1 MKASGISRE
10 GEYEALLVLRKQRMC
25 VSPDKLTDEKKHGAC
40 RAVANGTPKSNEGGL
55 AKAEFFTE
63 PKNVCIAK

>member
-1 MKASGISRE
+1 MF
-10 GEYEALLVLRKQRMC
+10 
-25 VSPDKLTDEKKHGAC
+25 VSPDKLTDERRGAC
-40 RAVANGTPKSNEGGL
+40 RAVALGAPKPDEVGL

>member
-1 MKASGISRE
+1 MF
-10 GEYEALLVLRKQRMC
+10 
-25 VSPDKLTDEKKHGAC
+25 VSPDKFADEKRGAC
-40 RAVANGTPKSNEGGL
+40 RAVALGTPKSNEGGS